1 MRELSSHFLTKK
13 ISSVIYLIINQDK
26 MSTKTKVDKYI
37 NFKTSV
43 EKRLKTLENRY
54 DVLENQLNCGTLV
67 FKGNSY
73 IALLTFSTY

>member
-1 MRELSSHFLTKK
+1 
-13 ISSVIYLIINQDK
+13 